1 MLYRKAN
8 KTMAPEIYYPK
19 WIYFLLGINVR
30 IASNSV
36 RKLKIVI
43 FSNPFSCALLE
54 LWSEGT
60 APFEFS
66 QLLAYR
72 AGETEMVKK
81 HMEQLENDNLRDL
94 ISSMISLNP
103 AERKSADVYLDEE
116 RGRLFPEYFYTFL
129 QSYMQMFSS
138 LQILPPDDKIMRLS
152 SDIKQIIGIFTPEPN
167 ADDEKTDERPIPEDD
182 GLIIITAVVT
192 SCIRGLKYCMT
203 KLRCLEILQQ
213 LSIYTTSETVLDRI
227 IPYIVSVWR
236 QLSKYISLRVSRRL
250 IFIFHFISCILQM
263 IRRLECEF
271 ALWTH

>member
-1 MLYRKAN
+1 M
-8 KTMAPEIYYPK
+8 
-19 WIYFLLGINVR
+19 V
-30 IASNSV
+30 ASNSV
-36 RKLKIVI
+36 RNLKNDI
-43 FSNPFSCALLE
+43 FSKPFSCALLE

-152 SDIKQIIGIFTPEPN
+152 SDIKQIIGIFTPQPN
-167 ADDEKTDERPIPEDD
+167 ADCEKSDESPIPEDD

-213 LSIYTTSETVLDRI
+213 LSMYTTSETVLDRI

-236 QLSKYISLRVSRRL
+236 HL
-250 IFIFHFISCILQM
+250 
-263 IRRLECEF
+263 
-271 ALWTH
+271 T